1 MKKFYLFLIMLLGI
15 FGGNVLFAQETEH
28 TFSRT
33 ETMKMGTVLSSFEP
47 NTWYFMFQGRPYGGD
62 ASSYTLL
69 DAGDTPND
77 DGGVLKDPGLGNKMY
92 KTAVADLL
100 AEEGVLASNYAAYAV
115 KFVPVT
121 GSADAYYIQ
130 FGTGNY
136 MSTPSASGNSAT
148 FTTVDNTYDAGRF
161 NIYEINA
168 NYPGR
173 FGFNLADYQ
182 QRIDNNGT
190 GATVVTW
197 GSGKRDADTEV
208 EVGNSIWH
216 IVGIEWGELEELEA
230 LLEELIT
237 LWDSHEHDVDYFKE
251 RIGTNPGQYP
261 EAEVTAFETA
271 MKYGYDILEDTIEPT
286 EENMQKAIDDIK
298 NTYDAVVAALVPY
311 IPADGYYRIR
321 CGKVFTNNN
330 ADALK
335 YIYTKVN
342 GTTINACWQT
352 PEDMSSDASVL
363 WKLTKQDAGYDLV
376 NVATEARFNNVST
389 SSAVTLSATGTNLM
403 AFDVAAIV
411 ENVVYVNIRVATQN
425 ADDYYYLHA
434 GGHNSGAGV
443 SGNIVGWCRTYED
456 GNPAASEWILE
467 PVSEEEVQ
475 PILDAYELVKNREKM
490 VADYQSML
498 KDSKSKLKIAKDQ
511 TVKLDEETK
520 LIASATQ
527 LHSPCSDSEEGLNIE
542 YLLDNDATTFWHTD
556 WHGNYTY
563 EPHHWLQ
570 VEFVDDIPEAIAFAF
585 TRRNNSGNQITQWS
599 VYGLDESNDELKQA
613 DLELLGTFDTPFK
626 SQTETLVSDVFNP
639 KGHKYLRFY
648 CEATSAGASN
658 SKFFHIAEFQL
669 YPAEIIDPATSQ
681 YHMMGAVA
689 TDLEAVISAQ
699 AGISSD
705 DLTVDQFN
713 ALKTVYDAFIAKFV
727 DPTPLRAAIEKA
739 EGKVDI
745 IAVGT
750 NPGFWPEGSD
760 AALVAQAVTNAKAYD
775 AAGVYTA
782 AQSQAFIDNLQGN
795 LDNLFASAV
804 QVETGKWYR
813 IRFGSADEF
822 EERGWGTDP
831 GEYGTKTTYKEVE
844 YETSEPLWDKYV
856 VVAEAQDGEVLAYN
870 DETGKAAVTRLDIV
884 PAEAEKVT
892 IGHNVRLDDEDDI
905 KDAGLSYFRF
915 VEVGDSAYALQNKAT
930 GLFIKAAGIDG
941 AVTLDIIPSLFNV
954 RPVGYGYNLLASRSL
969 LKGANENYLHAQV
982 AGNLLVTWEADALGT
997 RSCLFI
1003 EEVEDVET
1011 TYDGSEFKMNMQPGS
1026 IDALCY
1032 PVDISAEEGL
1042 YGVNKVEVDAVKNDV
1057 KLSLVSLQE
1066 VEAGRPFIIIAGDV
1080 TDYVAT
1086 ADKEPVTLHHGYT
1099 FVHEPQA
1106 DNLLKG
1112 TFTQQTVGY
1121 GVVVPEANG
1130 FVVAQQTNTSVAA
1143 FHAWVAQ
1150 DEKFDRDAT
1159 ASFVITSDADGIAAS
1174 LQKVAKSGAIYTLD
1188 GRLVTK
1194 SGNLNSLR
1202 GMTPGIYIVN
1212 GVKVTVK

>member
-1 MKKFYLFLIMLLGI
+1 MLLGI

-33 ETMKMGTVLSSFEP
+33 ETMKMGTILSSFEP

-100 AEEGVLASNYAAYAV
+100 AEEGVLARSYAAYAV

-161 NIYEINA
+161 NIYEINPS
-168 NYPGR
+168 YPGR

-230 LLEELIT
+230 LLEELTT

-271 MKYGYDILEDTIEPT
+271 MKYGYDILDDTIEPT

-298 NTYDAVVAALVPY
+298 STYEAVVAALVPY

-342 GTTINACWQT
+342 GTTINARWQT

-363 WKLTKQDAGYDLV
+363 WQLAKKEGGYDLV

-403 AFDVAAIV
+403 AFDVAGIV

-425 ADDYYYLHA
+425 AGDYYYLHA
-434 GGHNSGAGV
+434 GGHNSGSGV
-443 SGNIVGWCRTYED
+443 SGNIVGWCQTYSNDE
-456 GNPAASEWILE
+456 PAASEWILE

-498 KDSKSKLKIAKDQ
+498 KDSKSKLKIAKDW
-511 TVKLDEETK
+511 TVT
-520 LIASATQ
+520 I
-527 LHSPCSDSEEGLNIE
+527 DSESPYITDGGQFSSPWTETSEGIGATGDWNQLI
-542 YLLDNDATTFWHTD
+542 DGDQTTFWHSV
-556 WHGNYTY
+556 WQGGSVAQHLHY
-563 EPHHWLQ
+563 LQ
-570 VEFVDDIPEAIAFAF
+570 VDLGEPAYGLISMKFG
-585 TRRNNSGNQITQWS
+585 RRSDATNDHVTKWS
-599 VYGLDESNDELKQA
+599 VYGSEDSEAADELWT
-613 DLELLGTFDTPFK
+613 ELAVIETPFS
-626 SQTETLVSDVFNP
+626 SQSETITAEPFDAQG
-639 KGHKYLRFY
+639 KQYLRFY
-648 CEATSAGASN
+648 AEATTNNRGYW
-658 SKFFHIAEFQL
+658 HVGEFQL
-669 YPAEIIDPATSQ
+669 YPGEVEDPATSQ

-699 AGISSD
+699 AGVSSD

-782 AQSQAFIDNLQGN
+782 EKSQAFIDNLQGN
-795 LDNLFASAV
+795 LDNLFASAI

-822 EERGWGTDP
+822 EERGWGAVP

-892 IGHNVRLDDEDDI
+892 VGHNVRLDDEDDI

-930 GLFIKAAGIDG
+930 GLFIKAAGTDG
-941 AVTLDIIPSLFNV
+941 AVTLDFIPSLFNV

-982 AGNLLVTWEADALGT
+982 AGNLLVTWEADELGT
-997 RSCLFI
+997 RSCLLI
-1003 EEVEDVET
+1003 EEAEDVEP
-1011 TYDGSEFKMNMQPGS
+1011 TYDGSEFKMNMLPGS
-1026 IDALCY
+1026 ISALCY
-1032 PVDISAEEGL
+1032 PVDIAAEEGL

-1057 KLSLVSLQE
+1057 KLTLASLQE

-1174 LQKVAKSGAIYTLD
+1174 LQKVAMSGAIYTLD
-1188 GRLVTK
+1188 GRFVTK